1 MLFALV
7 NIPVAIVNAAI
18 AGLLVYGIFK
28 TPTPEKAHDLYKY
41 SIAFP
46 YIAGAV
52 AGGSVSNRTGVRY
65 LPVKKETMSKVIVL
79 GAGLSGLAS
88 AALLARAGHEVTV
101 LERHDWLGGKS
112 RRVTVAG
119 QIMDTGPALVT
130 FTGVWDKLLESYD
143 QLGEKQS
150 KTAREIADL
159 EFVKLNELGRYYYK
173 DEVTDLPVKPD
184 HKWFEPWQRFEKEHA
199 PLTEPI
205 TRATN

>member
-1 MLFALV
+1 
-7 NIPVAIVNAAI
+7 
-18 AGLLVYGIFK
+18 
-28 TPTPEKAHDLYKY
+28 
-41 SIAFP
+41 
-46 YIAGAV
+46 
-52 AGGSVSNRTGVRY
+52 
-65 LPVKKETMSKVIVL
+65 MSKVIVL

-143 QLGEKQS
+143 SLGEKQS

-173 DEVTDLPVKPD
+173 DEITDL
-184 HKWFEPWQRFEKEHA
+184 
-199 PLTEPI
+199 
-205 TRATN
+205 